1 MSSDYERDIAKILV
15 EKNEELEKLRKNSEG
30 NSLRIRSVM
39 EEIEALQAL
48 FENYNLGMNYFRRAR
63 GGRAGLREWIQ
74 GSIPFLIALTDL
86 PLVTK
91 DQQLLDSQL
100 KERFEFCNLL

>member
-63 GGRAGLREWIQ
+63 GGRAGLRE
-74 GSIPFLIALTDL
+74 
-86 PLVTK
+86 
-91 DQQLLDSQL
+91 
-100 KERFEFCNLL
+100 

>member
-15 EKNEELEKLRKNSEG
+15 EKNEELEKLRKNSER

-39 EEIEALQAL
+39 EEIDALQAL

-63 GGRAGLREWIQ
+63 GGRAGLRE
-74 GSIPFLIALTDL
+74 
-86 PLVTK
+86 
-91 DQQLLDSQL
+91 
-100 KERFEFCNLL
+100 